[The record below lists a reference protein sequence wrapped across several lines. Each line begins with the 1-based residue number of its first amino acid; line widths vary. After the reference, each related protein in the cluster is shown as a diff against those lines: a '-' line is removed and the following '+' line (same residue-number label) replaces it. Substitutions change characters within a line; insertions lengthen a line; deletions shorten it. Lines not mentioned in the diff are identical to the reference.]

1 LETDV
6 RLAAVFLLLGA
17 SACLG
22 LALYVARWPVFSA
35 VLAAL
40 LLLGMWRAEPSE
52 AELPQLTTQF
62 EQIVSVDGTV
72 ADDPE
77 ASSQRTRFEL
87 EVTAVDRG
95 DGAEQTEG
103 RLLVYAEPSAELA
116 ASRGPSYF
124 QYGDTLTEI
133 R

>member
-1 LETDV
+1 MADNGEGRLTLAFLVAAWLGGVLLGLETDV

-22 LALYVARWPVFSA
+22 LALYVARWPVFPA

-40 LLLGMWRAEPSE
+40 LLLGVWRAEPSQ

-62 EQIVSVDGTV
+62 EQIVSV
-72 ADDPE
+72 E
-77 ASSQRTRFEL
+77 ALWPTISR
-87 EVTAVDRG
+87 
-95 DGAEQTEG
+95 
-103 RLLVYAEPSAELA
+103 LA
-116 ASRGPSYF
+116 ASGPGSNW
-124 QYGDTLTEI
+124 